1 MQMFLF
7 YDLITN
13 DLRLDILFGIF
24 FVLRTLIAH
33 IWSLIKCIVLYVCSK
48 SLHYSTLLL
57 EHIGRLARMSVLDTD
72 VDGSNP
78 GSSML
83 FP

>member
-1 MQMFLF
+1 MHCLKEKEDMMFKK
-7 YDLITN
+7 LIDESVLPN
-13 DLRLDILFGIF
+13 KFILM
-24 FVLRTLIAH
+24 
-33 IWSLIKCIVLYVCSK
+33 SP
-48 SLHYSTLLL
+48 
-57 EHIGRLARMSVLDTD
+57 IGRLARMSVLDTD

>member
-1 MQMFLF
+1 MVEK
-7 YDLITN
+7 
-13 DLRLDILFGIF
+13 F
-24 FVLRTLIAH
+24 FAVYCV
-33 IWSLIKCIVLYVCSK
+33 KY
-48 SLHYSTLLL
+48 
-57 EHIGRLARMSVLDTD
+57 EHICRLARMSVLDAG